1 MRFKSVL
8 SFFLL
13 AFSATLFAQQPVN
26 HEWAP
31 NEVLVR
37 FADHLKPSVQA
48 NGKIGV
54 ADVDAVLADFSVA
67 QWEQLFRAAPEL
79 PSDSGFTTYAGE
91 FVRYPKLSN
100 IYRYVLTPDSLGTKM
115 FDMIDAFRALGP
127 EYVVYAEP
135 NFYRSSIG
143 STLDFNDTLYDQQW
157 SLAAIQA
164 DTVIRLMQADTTIS
178 DTTQVIAIIDTGVD
192 RFHEDLQSKMWKN
205 MAEVNGVNGVDDDQN
220 GYVDDKFGWDFIN
233 NDGDPMDDNSHG
245 THCAGIAAAETDNEL
260 GMAGVSPGARIMG
273 VKVLQSGGYGT
284 ASQVAQGI
292 LYAANNGATVIN
304 MSLGS
309 PAASMVEQNAL
320 AVAYAYSFLVA
331 AAGNNGLC
339 IGKPDPT
346 YKCPDGKTPKPF
358 YPAAYSYVLGVES
371 SAPSGAKSSFS
382 NYDEDGPLSSAYPAL
397 LNYEVRAPGSQII
410 SAIPAGN
417 TGNNGRYAV
426 KQGTSMAAPAV
437 AGAVSLLQTFKP
449 TFTHEKTFLHLIH
462 SQTNN
467 IKLLDAI
474 TMVLAPQ
481 MDYVSYQVVDTIDGD
496 VDAAPDAGE
505 TIELVVGLKNI
516 GGYNDSVWA
525 SIELDPLEDT
535 TLVQF
540 IQPVRF
546 YGSVSE
552 YAVIQNN
559 VPSMGIHPFVIK
571 LDSNIAHGRGIKF
584 KVNYWTND
592 GTFSGSKGF
601 ELRVQNG
608 VEFQAGFYPGT
619 TVLRPNTY
627 YVVTGNTIFDTLV
640 VKPGTQVYVEYDKS
654 IGAKKIT
661 AIGTPDSM
669 ITFEG
674 VQGLNWRGLEDL
686 DGWRTSTST
695 NTAFPLNSQS
705 RLRYAYYRNVNVDLF
720 TGIKLYEMS
729 NVRFEYCSGLYGVH
743 ILRNQGGIGNSTQ
756 IGTFNGGAKKK
767 FRYTIAAEGQNTLI
781 FSRNIIENCRA
792 YVPTLTYYD
801 HMLVPSSR
809 KGVNLSGDS
818 IFYVS
823 DYSVDSLN
831 SLSGYNLYANQIF
844 GGSLNPNDDAG
855 WFLIEGPRDFSNTTI
870 LGIKSNNYPFGRSPV
885 LYMRGPKVPSLVTD
899 VKGMYLGGVSTPYLN
914 LRANDY
920 FDNST
925 LSIFNTSLVRKTAPR
940 HAHGFVVDMKINGK
954 STHWMDNPYNGPQGT
969 GILGNGRHKVSVQF
983 NRPMDTSKTPF
994 VTFGVREPWTQNTV
1008 ADSAYWSDGNTV
1020 FHAYMNINVLTQSDG
1035 VNRMSVRLAYDDEH
1049 FEAPTENERFEFRL
1063 ASTGS
1068 LSAGFAA
1075 EGDTGRINLNW
1086 GKPVG
1091 VDDFLGFNMYRIDST
1106 YFTTSGK
1113 TPVFVYNK
1121 MNLDS
1126 TLVDSTVAAGKYY
1139 GYFFKVVRTNL
1150 SEMDASDTVW
1160 ARPWQGRPTVLTL
1173 VPSAITSTTVTL
1185 NGRVTPNYL
1194 VTQARF
1200 NHGLL
1205 GQPGTNTTYVNKGSG
1220 SAGVLHSVNLTGLQP
1235 GTTYR
1240 YRVEASNSEGV
1251 ASGQDV
1257 QFTTRFLPQLKVRW
1271 DSTLCANDSLKINNL
1286 TASIPG
1292 GLSYQWEVRTSSNQL
1307 VAVSSSAAPR
1317 IRLAQSGT
1325 FSVKV
1330 TVSGPEATTVVK
1342 TGTVSVDANP
1352 TPLVTASGATSFCPG
1367 GSVTLTANSGF
1378 AGYAWSTG
1386 ALSASIQATQ
1396 AGSYH
1401 VVATSPNGCQ
1411 GTSAPVVVSLYSAPT
1426 AVVSVNGPT
1435 VLCTGQSTQL
1445 TAPAGMTAYAW
1456 SQGGSLLAGQTSS
1469 TLVTAQAGT
1478 YTLSVTN
1485 GQGCSSTSAPLVVTA
1500 STTPSAAVSAS
1511 GALTFC
1517 AGDSVVLSAPLG
1529 AGLQYTWVGGG
1540 TSRTKTVKGSG
1551 TYTVSVSNSNG
1562 CSATSAP
1569 VTVTVYAVPVL
1580 TAQTVQ
1586 TPSLCPGGTVNA
1598 LASAGFASYSWSNG
1612 AQGAGI
1618 SIAQPGTYTV
1628 VATTAEGCVRTS
1640 NSVVVT
1646 AGVPATAAVVNT
1658 GAAHLCNGATATLQ
1672 APAGAG
1678 WTYLW
1683 NNGATTQTLATTQAG
1698 LYSVTVT
1705 SNTGCVAQSTPVAIT
1720 ASSITAPTV
1729 QVSGPTALCPGTS
1742 VQLTAAGN
1750 FASTTWSNGVTAQS
1764 INVTAPG
1771 TYSAVVADAAGCTA
1785 TTNSVV
1791 VTAGVP
1797 ATAAVVNTGVA
1808 HLCNGAT
1815 TTLQAPAGAGW
1826 TYLWS
1831 NGSTGQTLATGQ
1843 AGLYSVTVTSNTGC
1857 VAQSTPVAITASSIT
1872 APTVQVSGP
1881 TALCPGTSVQLTAA
1895 GNFASTTWSNGVTAQ
1910 SININAPGTYSA
1922 VVADAAGCTAT
1933 TNSVVV
1939 TAGAAA
1945 NAAATLVGNA
1955 TLCPGQTAQI
1965 QVPAGQGQY
1974 AWYRNGV
1981 LLSGQQGNQLT
1992 VATSGTYHAV
2002 VTSVNG
2008 CAATGQPVS
2017 VAASSLIAP
2026 TVQISG
2032 PSALCPGAQTTLQ
2045 ASGNYAFLLWNTGA
2059 VGAQTSVNT
2068 AGSYWATAT
2077 DALGC
2082 TVGTDTLVVTA
2093 AAPAAASIAAN
2104 GPTAFCAGQS
2114 TVLSAGSTM
2123 AGYQWYW
2130 NGLPLAGETDSVV
2143 MATAAGSYRVG
2154 TTSADG
2160 CSALSA
2166 PLAVV
2171 VNALPATPAVS
2182 YSNVANWLLSSAPSG
2197 NQWYLNGV
2205 LIPGAD
2211 STVWQPLQNGIYT
2224 VEVTNAD
2231 GCTAVSSPYNYVNLG
2246 LENGANALNLRVQ
2259 PNPASDRTVL
2269 VASQPLDGAVASVVD
2284 ALGRVVWSDAWP
2296 ADAAQMNLNVSHWA
2310 KGMYRV
2316 TVEMP
2321 DARVVLPLV
2330 VQ

>member
-1 MRFKSVL
+1 M
-8 SFFLL
+8 
-13 AFSATLFAQQPVN
+13 
-26 HEWAP
+26 
-31 NEVLVR
+31 
-37 FADHLKPSVQA
+37 
-48 NGKIGV
+48 
-54 ADVDAVLADFSVA
+54 
-67 QWEQLFRAAPEL
+67 
-79 PSDSGFTTYAGE
+79 
-91 FVRYPKLSN
+91 
-100 IYRYVLTPDSLGTKM
+100 
-115 FDMIDAFRALGP
+115 
-127 EYVVYAEP
+127 
-135 NFYRSSIG
+135 
-143 STLDFNDTLYDQQW
+143 
-157 SLAAIQA
+157 
-164 DTVIRLMQADTTIS
+164 
-178 DTTQVIAIIDTGVD
+178 
-192 RFHEDLQSKMWKN
+192 
-205 MAEVNGVNGVDDDQN
+205 
-220 GYVDDKFGWDFIN
+220 
-233 NDGDPMDDNSHG
+233 
-245 THCAGIAAAETDNEL
+245 
-260 GMAGVSPGARIMG
+260 
-273 VKVLQSGGYGT
+273 
-284 ASQVAQGI
+284 
-292 LYAANNGATVIN
+292 
-304 MSLGS
+304 
-309 PAASMVEQNAL
+309 
-320 AVAYAYSFLVA
+320 
-331 AAGNNGLC
+331 
-339 IGKPDPT
+339 
-346 YKCPDGKTPKPF
+346 
-358 YPAAYSYVLGVES
+358 
-371 SAPSGAKSSFS
+371 
-382 NYDEDGPLSSAYPAL
+382 
-397 LNYEVRAPGSQII
+397 
-410 SAIPAGN
+410 
-417 TGNNGRYAV
+417 
-426 KQGTSMAAPAV
+426 
-437 AGAVSLLQTFKP
+437 
-449 TFTHEKTFLHLIH
+449 
-462 SQTNN
+462 
-467 IKLLDAI
+467 
-474 TMVLAPQ
+474 
-481 MDYVSYQVVDTIDGD
+481 
-496 VDAAPDAGE
+496 
-505 TIELVVGLKNI
+505 
-516 GGYNDSVWA
+516 
-525 SIELDPLEDT
+525 
-535 TLVQF
+535 
-540 IQPVRF
+540 
-546 YGSVSE
+546 
-552 YAVIQNN
+552 IQNN

-592 GTFSGSKGF
+592 GTFSGSKPF
-601 ELRVQNG
+601 ELRIQNG

-619 TVLRPNTY
+619 TVLRPKTY
-627 YVVTGNTIFDTLV
+627 YVVTGNTIFDTLII
-640 VKPGTQVYVEYDKS
+640 KPGTQVYVEFDKS

-669 ITFEG
+669 ITLEG
-674 VQGLNWRGLEDL
+674 VQGMMWRGLEDL
-686 DGWRTSTST
+686 DGWRTTTST
-695 NTAFPLNSQS
+695 NANFPLNSMS
-705 RLRYAYYRNVNVDLF
+705 RLRYAHLKNIDVNPY
-720 TGIKLYEMS
+720 TGINLFEVS
-729 NVRFEYCSGLYGVH
+729 HVRFAYGYGLYGVFTF
-743 ILRNQGGIGNSTQ
+743 RNTAGVVSSIE
-756 IGTFNGGAKKK
+756 IGTFANGTKKK
-767 FRYTIAAEGQNTLI
+767 WRRTIAAEGSSTFI
-781 FSRNIIENCRA
+781 FKNNVIDNYRG
-792 YVPTLTYYD
+792 YVPGLTTSNQ
-801 HMLVPSSR
+801 MLLIPSSR
-809 KGVNLSGDS
+809 KAIDSNGDS
-818 IFYVS
+818 VFYVS
-823 DYSVDSLN
+823 ELTVDSLTDIT
-831 SLSGYNLYANQIF
+831 GYNLYANQYF
-844 GGSLNPNDDAG
+844 SSNLNPNDAG
-855 WFLIEGPRDFSNTTI
+855 GYFGLNAPGDFHGITI
-870 LGIKSNNYPFGRSPV
+870 LGLRSINFPNQRAPV
-885 LYMRGPKVPSLVTD
+885 LYMQGPKLPSLLTD
-899 VKGMYLGGVSTPYLN
+899 VKGIYFGGTSAAFLN
-914 LRANDY
+914 YRINDY
-920 FDNST
+920 FENSN

-940 HAHGFVVDMKINGK
+940 HAHGFVVDVKINGK

-994 VTFGVREPWTQNTV
+994 VTFGVREPWTQNVV

-1200 NHGLL
+1200 NHGLP
-1205 GQPGTNTTYVNKGSG
+1205 GQPGTNTTYINKGSG

-1240 YRVEASNSEGV
+1240 YRVEASNSEGS
-1251 ASGQDV
+1251 ATGQDIT
-1257 QFTTRFLPQLKVRW
+1257 FTTRFLPQVKLRW
-1271 DSTLCANDSLKINNL
+1271 DSTLCANDTLKINNL

-1292 GLSYQWEVRTSSNQL
+1292 GLSYQWEVRASNNTL
-1307 VAVSSSAAPR
+1307 VAVSSVPAPR

-1325 FSVKV
+1325 FSVQV

-1386 ALSASIQATQ
+1386 ALSASIQVAQ
-1396 AGSYH
+1396 AGTYS
-1401 VVATSPNGCQ
+1401 VTATSANGCQ
-1411 GTSAPVVVSLYSAPT
+1411 GTSAPVVVSLYSVPT

-1485 GQGCSSTSAPLVVTA
+1485 GQGCSATSAPLVVTA

-1551 TYTVSVSNSNG
+1551 TYTVAVSNSNG

-1569 VTVTVYAVPVL
+1569 VTVTVHAVPVL

-1618 SIAQPGTYTV
+1618 SIAQPGSYTV

-1640 NSVVVT
+1640 NAVVVM
-1646 AGVPATAAVVNT
+1646 AGVPATATVVNT
-1658 GAAHLCNGATATLQ
+1658 GAAHLCNGATTTLQ

-1705 SNTGCVAQSTPVAIT
+1705 SSTGCVAQSTPVAIT

-1729 QVSGPTALCPGTS
+1729 QVSGPTALCPGAS

-1785 TTNSVV
+1785 TTNSV
-1791 VTAGVP
+1791 A
-1797 ATAAVVNTGVA
+1797 
-1808 HLCNGAT
+1808 
-1815 TTLQAPAGAGW
+1815 
-1826 TYLWS
+1826 
-1831 NGSTGQTLATGQ
+1831 
-1843 AGLYSVTVTSNTGC
+1843 
-1857 VAQSTPVAITASSIT
+1857 
-1872 APTVQVSGP
+1872 
-1881 TALCPGTSVQLTAA
+1881 
-1895 GNFASTTWSNGVTAQ
+1895 
-1910 SININAPGTYSA
+1910 
-1922 VVADAAGCTAT
+1922 
-1933 TNSVVV
+1933 V

-1965 QVPAGQGQY
+1965 EVPTGQGQY

-1981 LLSGQQGNQLT
+1981 LLSGQLGNQLT
-1992 VATSGTYHAV
+1992 VSTSGSYHAV

-2045 ASGNYAFLLWNTGA
+2045 ASGNYAFLLWNTGV
-2059 VGAQTSVNT
+2059 VGAQTSVNA

-2093 AAPAAASIAAN
+2093 AAPAAASISAT

-2114 TVLSAGSTM
+2114 TVLRAGSTM

-2130 NGLPLAGETDSVV
+2130 NGLPLAGETDSLLT
-2143 MATAAGSYRVG
+2143 ATTAGSYRVG

-2197 NQWYLNGV
+2197 NQWYRNGV

-2259 PNPASDRTVL
+2259 PNPASDRAIL

-2284 ALGRVVWSDAWP
+2284 ALGRVVWSGAWP

>member
-1 MRFKSVL
+1 
-8 SFFLL
+8 
-13 AFSATLFAQQPVN
+13 
-26 HEWAP
+26 
-31 NEVLVR
+31 
-37 FADHLKPSVQA
+37 
-48 NGKIGV
+48 
-54 ADVDAVLADFSVA
+54 
-67 QWEQLFRAAPEL
+67 
-79 PSDSGFTTYAGE
+79 
-91 FVRYPKLSN
+91 
-100 IYRYVLTPDSLGTKM
+100 
-115 FDMIDAFRALGP
+115 
-127 EYVVYAEP
+127 
-135 NFYRSSIG
+135 
-143 STLDFNDTLYDQQW
+143 
-157 SLAAIQA
+157 
-164 DTVIRLMQADTTIS
+164 MQ
-178 DTTQVIAIIDTGVD
+178 
-192 RFHEDLQSKMWKN
+192 
-205 MAEVNGVNGVDDDQN
+205 
-220 GYVDDKFGWDFIN
+220 
-233 NDGDPMDDNSHG
+233 
-245 THCAGIAAAETDNEL
+245 
-260 GMAGVSPGARIMG
+260 
-273 VKVLQSGGYGT
+273 
-284 ASQVAQGI
+284 
-292 LYAANNGATVIN
+292 
-304 MSLGS
+304 
-309 PAASMVEQNAL
+309 
-320 AVAYAYSFLVA
+320 
-331 AAGNNGLC
+331 
-339 IGKPDPT
+339 
-346 YKCPDGKTPKPF
+346 
-358 YPAAYSYVLGVES
+358 
-371 SAPSGAKSSFS
+371 
-382 NYDEDGPLSSAYPAL
+382 
-397 LNYEVRAPGSQII
+397 
-410 SAIPAGN
+410 
-417 TGNNGRYAV
+417 
-426 KQGTSMAAPAV
+426 
-437 AGAVSLLQTFKP
+437 
-449 TFTHEKTFLHLIH
+449 
-462 SQTNN
+462 
-467 IKLLDAI
+467 
-474 TMVLAPQ
+474 
-481 MDYVSYQVVDTIDGD
+481 
-496 VDAAPDAGE
+496 
-505 TIELVVGLKNI
+505 
-516 GGYNDSVWA
+516 
-525 SIELDPLEDT
+525 
-535 TLVQF
+535 
-540 IQPVRF
+540 
-546 YGSVSE
+546 
-552 YAVIQNN
+552 
-559 VPSMGIHPFVIK
+559 
-571 LDSNIAHGRGIKF
+571 
-584 KVNYWTND
+584 
-592 GTFSGSKGF
+592 
-601 ELRVQNG
+601 
-608 VEFQAGFYPGT
+608 
-619 TVLRPNTY
+619 
-627 YVVTGNTIFDTLV
+627 
-640 VKPGTQVYVEYDKS
+640 
-654 IGAKKIT
+654 
-661 AIGTPDSM
+661 
-669 ITFEG
+669 
-674 VQGLNWRGLEDL
+674 
-686 DGWRTSTST
+686 
-695 NTAFPLNSQS
+695 
-705 RLRYAYYRNVNVDLF
+705 
-720 TGIKLYEMS
+720 
-729 NVRFEYCSGLYGVH
+729 
-743 ILRNQGGIGNSTQ
+743 
-756 IGTFNGGAKKK
+756 
-767 FRYTIAAEGQNTLI
+767 
-781 FSRNIIENCRA
+781 
-792 YVPTLTYYD
+792 
-801 HMLVPSSR
+801 
-809 KGVNLSGDS
+809 
-818 IFYVS
+818 
-823 DYSVDSLN
+823 
-831 SLSGYNLYANQIF
+831 
-844 GGSLNPNDDAG
+844 
-855 WFLIEGPRDFSNTTI
+855 
-870 LGIKSNNYPFGRSPV
+870 
-885 LYMRGPKVPSLVTD
+885 GPKVPSLVTD
-899 VKGMYLGGVSTPYLN
+899 VHGIYLGGTSTAYLN
-914 LRANDY
+914 QRVNDY
-920 FDNST
+920 FENST
-925 LSIFNTSLVRKTAPR
+925 LSIFNTNLVLKTGPR
-940 HAHGFVVDMKINGK
+940 NAHGFVVDVKINGK

-994 VTFGVREPWTQNTV
+994 VTFGVREPWTQNVV

-1020 FHAYMNINVLTQSDG
+1020 FHAYANINVLTQSDG
-1035 VNRMSVRLAYDDEH
+1035 INRMSVRLAYDDEH

-1160 ARPWQGRPTVLTL
+1160 ARPWQGRPTVMTL

-1200 NHGLL
+1200 NHGLP
-1205 GQPGTNTTYVNKGSG
+1205 GQPGTNTTYINKGSG

-1240 YRVEASNSEGV
+1240 YRVEASNSEGS
-1251 ASGQDV
+1251 ATGQDIT
-1257 QFTTRFLPQLKVRW
+1257 FTTRFLPQVKLRW
-1271 DSTLCANDSLKINNL
+1271 DSTLCANDTLKINNL

-1292 GLSYQWEVRTSSNQL
+1292 GLSYQWEVRASNNTL
-1307 VAVSSSAAPR
+1307 VAVSSVPAPR

-1325 FSVKV
+1325 FSVQV

-1386 ALSASIQATQ
+1386 ALSASVQVAQ
-1396 AGSYH
+1396 AGTYS
-1401 VVATSPNGCQ
+1401 VTATSANGCQ
-1411 GTSAPVVVSLYSAPT
+1411 GTSAPVVVSLYSVPT

-1485 GQGCSSTSAPLVVTA
+1485 GQGCSATSAPLVVTA

-1511 GALTFC
+1511 SALTFC
-1517 AGDSVVLSAPLG
+1517 AGDSVVLSAPQG

-1551 TYTVSVSNSNG
+1551 TYTVAVSNSNG

-1580 TAQTVQ
+1580 TAQTAQ

-1640 NSVVVT
+1640 NAVVVT
-1646 AGVPATAAVVNT
+1646 AGVTATAAVVNT
-1658 GAAHLCNGATATLQ
+1658 GAAHLCNGATTSLQ

-1729 QVSGPTALCPGTS
+1729 QVSGPTALCPGAS
-1742 VQLTAAGN
+1742 VQLTAAGNFASTTWSNGVTAQSINVSTPGTYSAVVADAAGCTATTNSVVVTAGVPATATVVNTGAAHLCNGATTSLQAPAGAGWTYLWNNGATTQTLATTQAGLYSVTVTSNTGCVAQSTPVAITASSITASTVQVSGPTALCPGASVQLTATGN

-1797 ATAAVVNTGVA
+1797 ATAAVTNAGAA

-1831 NGSTGQTLATGQ
+1831 NGATAQTLATTQ

-1881 TALCPGTSVQLTAA
+1881 TALCPGASVQLTAT

-1910 SININAPGTYSA
+1910 SINVSTPGTYSA

-1992 VATSGTYHAV
+1992 VATSGSYHAV

-2059 VGAQTSVNT
+2059 VGAQTSVNA

-2093 AAPAAASIAAN
+2093 AAPAAASISAT

-2130 NGLPLAGETDSVV
+2130 NGLPLAGETDSLLT
-2143 MATAAGSYRVG
+2143 ATTAGSYRVG

-2171 VNALPATPAVS
+2171 VNALPATPVVS

-2197 NQWYLNGV
+2197 NQWYMNGV

-2259 PNPASDRTVL
+2259 PNPASDRAVI

-2284 ALGRVVWSDAWP
+2284 ALGRVVWSGAWP